1 MNRNLALR
9 AFSRLLLVLGAA
21 AVALSVP
28 TAAQAADPLLSVES
42 TSVTV
47 QAPAPGETWSQSYS
61 TRNISAGPVRVSV
74 ALADRSGTIWTGPFP
89 VAVSHDSVRLGDEP
103 VSLGSVAPG
112 ERASV
117 TLDFSQSYEAGNE
130 YARQSGDVTVVFTAV
145 AETASQPGAGD
156 LARTGAATMVPAIV
170 AAVVLLTA
178 GAVVFVI
185 ARRRSKTHGV

>member
-1 MNRNLALR
+1 MNRSIAMR
-9 AFSRLLLVLGAA
+9 AFSRLLFVLGAA
-21 AVALSVP
+21 AVALTVP

-61 TRNISAGPVRVSV
+61 TRNISTGPVRVSV
-74 ALADRSGTIWTGPFP
+74 ALVDRSGTIWTGPFP
-89 VAVSHDSVRLGDEP
+89 VTVSRDSVRLGDEP

-117 TLDFSQSYEAGNE
+117 TLDFSQSHEAGNE

-145 AETASQPGAGD
+145 AEAAPQPGAGD
-156 LARTGAATMVPAIV
+156 LARTGATTVIPALIV
-170 AAVVLLTA
+170 AVVLLAA
-178 GAVVFVI
+178 GALVFVL